1 LRILLLDIET
11 APHKVYSWG
20 LWNQDIN
27 PDNII
32 EQGYTLCWAAKWRG
46 QKQVMFNS
54 IHESSRKK
62 MVREVY
68 DLICDADAIV
78 HYNGTKFDMPILN
91 QEFLFDSLDP
101 PSSYSDIDLLKT
113 ARKQF
118 RLPSNKLDYVAQYLG
133 LGEKTKH
140 KGMALWHDCM
150 DGCPKAWKIMKRYN
164 IQDVNLTEKVYEV
177 LLPWIHNHPNW
188 GHFVDG
194 VKIVCRNCGS
204 DRVKKNGIENKTIVP
219 YQRYRCLRCGTPLKG
234 RTKLIEDEQGRELP
248 QPSTR

>member
-1 LRILLLDIET
+1 MRILLLDIET

-32 EQGYTLCWAAKWRG
+32 EQGYTLCWAAKWLD
-46 QKQVMFNS
+46 QKQTMFNS
-54 IHESSRKK
+54 VHETSRKK
-62 MVREVY
+62 MVKQIY
-68 DLICDADAIV
+68 DLICEADAII

-133 LGEKTKH
+133 LGSKTKH
-140 KGMALWHDCM
+140 KGMIMWHDCM
-150 DGCPKAWKIMKRYN
+150 AGCPKAWRVMKKYN
-164 IQDVNLTEKVYEV
+164 KQDVRLLEKVYYV

-188 GHFVDG
+188 GHYVEG
-194 VKIVCRNCGS
+194 GCCRNCGS
-204 DRVKKNGIENKTIVP
+204 KRIKKDGWERKTIVP
-219 YQRYRCLRCGTPLKG
+219 YQRYRCLDCGRPLKG
-234 RTKLIEDEQGRELP
+234 RTKEKELC
-248 QPSTR
+248 QPTTV